1 MTRRSSQPSSSK
13 KRTLSISS
21 PFRSLARPIALV
33 FGRVAGWVGSI
44 IRAAWASRPGSRWQ
58 TLWLRR
64 VALVIALAHLAFMA
78 VTSTAILAYK
88 FVNPPTTGI
97 RLYRALGF
105 GWKLQKRRNLKLVEV
120 PKRTRTMII
129 RVEDGA
135 FYSHRGVQLSALRN
149 ARRLNEQIGRNVYG
163 GSTIT
168 MQTARTLFLVPEKS
182 YIRKYLEIIIAL
194 EMEVILSKNRIFE
207 LYLNN
212 AEWGKGVFGIEAAA
226 RYHYGRGVRN
236 LSVDE
241 AIRLVTL
248 LSSPIKYSPATIHR
262 NGILKARYDYLES
275 RFRESP

>member
-1 MTRRSSQPSSSK
+1 MIRRSALSSPVK
-13 KRTLSISS
+13 KRNSFIGTC
-21 PFRSLARPIALV
+21 FRSL
-33 FGRVAGWVGSI
+33 GRAISAIVGRAAGWVGSI
-44 IRAAWASRPGSRWQ
+44 IRAVWTSRPGSRWY

-64 VALVIALAHLAFMA
+64 VALIVALAHLAFMA
-78 VTSTAILAYK
+78 LTSAFLLSYK

-105 GWKLQKRRNLKLVEV
+105 GWKLQKRRYLKLVEV
-120 PKRTRTMII
+120 PKRTRSMII

-149 ARRLNEQIGRNVYG
+149 ARRLNEHIGRTVYG

-182 YIRKYLEIIIAL
+182 YLRKYLEIIIAF
-194 EMEVILSKNRIFE
+194 EMEAILSKNRIFE

-226 RYHYGRGVRN
+226 RYHYGRGIRN
-236 LSVDE
+236 LTNDE
-241 AIRLVTL
+241 TIRLVTL
-248 LSSPIKYSPATIHR
+248 LSSPIKYSPATIHK
-262 NGILKARYDYLES
+262 NGILKARYEYLES
-275 RFRESP
+275 RFQ